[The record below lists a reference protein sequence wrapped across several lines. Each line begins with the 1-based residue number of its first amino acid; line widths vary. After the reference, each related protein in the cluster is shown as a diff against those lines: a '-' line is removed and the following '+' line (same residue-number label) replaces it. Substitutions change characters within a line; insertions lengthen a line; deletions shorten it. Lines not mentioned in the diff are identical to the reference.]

1 MEHDIF
7 FDGNVKEYSWSI
19 KTKDKVADQIR
30 EHPPAFRSGG
40 KLDIKNND
48 ESRFVALHVG
58 IYWGIG
64 VNIIK
69 DNDVINVMCDSKI
82 MFEIMTGEEKIDN
95 DIINDK
101 VYFINQLTNLR
112 KLKLNYQLIE
122 SKENIATKNLF
133 AEDNLQEEILRDM
146 SKYNTNIIDVVLS
159 NTCFN

>member
-1 MEHDIF
+1 MEHEIF

-19 KTKDKVADQIR
+19 KTNDKVADQIR

-40 KLDIKNND
+40 KLDIKNNE

-58 IYWGIG
+58 IYWGLG

-69 DNDVINVMCDSKI
+69 DNDVVNVMCDSKI

-122 SKENIATKNLF
+122 SKENIATKHLF
-133 AEDNLQEEILRDM
+133 GEDDTAGRD
-146 SKYNTNIIDVVLS
+146 SKGYV
-159 NTCFN
+159 

>member
-19 KTKDKVADQIR
+19 KTNDKVADQIR

-40 KLDIKNND
+40 KLDIKNNE

-58 IYWGIG
+58 IYWGLG

-82 MFEIMTGEEKIDN
+82 MFEIMTGAEKIDN

-122 SKENIATKNLF
+122 SKENIA
-133 AEDNLQEEILRDM
+133 
-146 SKYNTNIIDVVLS
+146 SKPFELDQNH
-159 NTCFN
+159 CFRFNPSDWRPFHEGHSSEFPNAPR

>member
-19 KTKDKVADQIR
+19 KTNDKVADQIR

-40 KLDIKNND
+40 KLDIKNNE

-58 IYWGIG
+58 IYWGLG

-69 DNDVINVMCDSKI
+69 DNDVINVMCDSEI
-82 MFEIMTGEEKIDN
+82 MFGIMTRGEKSDN
-95 DIINDK
+95 EIINDK

-122 SKENIATKNLF
+122 SEKNIATKHLLSKKDT
-133 AEDNLQEEILRDM
+133 AGRD
-146 SKYNTNIIDVVLS
+146 SKGYV
-159 NTCFN
+159 

>member
-19 KTKDKVADQIR
+19 KTNDKVADQIR

-40 KLDIKNND
+40 KLDIKNNE

-58 IYWGIG
+58 IYWGLG

-69 DNDVINVMCDSKI
+69 NNDVVNVMCDSKI
-82 MFEIMTGEEKIDN
+82 MFEIMTGAEKIDN

-122 SKENIATKNLF
+122 SKENIASKHLF
-133 AEDNLQEEILRDM
+133 AEDDTAGRD
-146 SKYNTNIIDVVLS
+146 SKGYV
-159 NTCFN
+159 